1 MTFGFGFGFPRI
13 QGVGAFSPASLFAS
27 GEVGVWYD
35 PSDLTTMFQD
45 VAGTTPVTT
54 PSQTVALLLDKS
66 QGLVLGPQLV
76 TNGDFSNGITG
87 WQAFSGAT
95 TIADVSQTLQQ
106 TVASGTAAASRP
118 VSGFATVVGRTYRLS
133 YDVVEVGAGAT
144 NAKCYVG
151 TTSGG
156 TTNGVEGTP
165 RSTAGSVTTHFLAAA
180 TTYFLTTEHQ
190 GAVGT
195 FTRFDNISVR
205 ELPGNHATQAT
216 AASRPTYGIV
226 PYTGRRNLL
235 LWTEDFTN
243 AVWTKTNITLT
254 SGIVDPNGGTAAFTF
269 TASAANGT
277 VSRNVGSLAAGSAI
291 SFWIRRRTGTGA
303 VAMWDGNSY
312 NDVTVTGSWARVQIN
327 QDILTTG
334 FWDMRLAVSGDAVD
348 VAFPQVETGSTATAY
363 QRVTTQWDVTEAG
376 VQSLSYLG
384 FDGVDDGMLTGTI
397 TPSTD
402 KAQVFAGV
410 RKLSDANSAI
420 VVELSTDVSGS
431 NGTFYLAAPENF
443 AIYYASLS
451 RGNFPIGASQ
461 RADISTGA
469 APDTAVV
476 SATHDIS
483 GNLSTMRRNTIAGI
497 NGTGFK
503 GTGNFLAYPLYI
515 GRRGGTTLPFS
526 GNIYGLITRFS
537 ATNMDAANITSTE
550 TWLNQRTGAY

>member
-1 MTFGFGFGFPRI
+1 
-13 QGVGAFSPASLFAS
+13 
-27 GEVGVWYD
+27 
-35 PSDLTTMFQD
+35 
-45 VAGTTPVTT
+45 
-54 PSQTVALLLDKS
+54 
-66 QGLVLGPQLV
+66 
-76 TNGDFSNGITG
+76 
-87 WQAFSGAT
+87 
-95 TIADVSQTLQQ
+95 
-106 TVASGTAAASRP
+106 
-118 VSGFATVVGRTYRLS
+118 
-133 YDVVEVGAGAT
+133 
-144 NAKCYVG
+144 
-151 TTSGG
+151 
-156 TTNGVEGTP
+156 
-165 RSTAGSVTTHFLAAA
+165 
-180 TTYFLTTEHQ
+180 
-190 GAVGT
+190 
-195 FTRFDNISVR
+195 
-205 ELPGNHATQAT
+205 
-216 AASRPTYGIV
+216 
-226 PYTGRRNLL
+226 
-235 LWTEDFTN
+235 
-243 AVWTKTNITLT
+243 
-254 SGIVDPNGGTAAFTF
+254 
-269 TASAANGT
+269 
-277 VSRNVGSLAAGSAI
+277 
-291 SFWIRRRTGTGA
+291 
-303 VAMWDGNSY
+303 
-312 NDVTVTGSWARVQIN
+312 
-327 QDILTTG
+327 
-334 FWDMRLAVSGDAVD
+334 
-348 VAFPQVETGSTATAY
+348 
-363 QRVTTQWDVTEAG
+363 VTEAG